1 MLTSHRKNMSN
12 ANVLFF
18 FIYIYIKINT
28 PQLDTTVI
36 QDTSRNNFLLEEEA
50 FRIKSRISKLWDSNF
65 KSRRLAY
72 WQAFR
77 NKKIAE
83 KYEEWLTL
91 ESVIL
96 PQWIQMK
103 PIANEPEALTKR
115 REKQVLDNFR
125 TEIELLHLRQ
135 ESQEEKDKG
144 IDDKIAEEINK
155 LTSGQRRKALQKL
168 WNDDC
173 KRNENI

>member
-1 MLTSHRKNMSN
+1 M
-12 ANVLFF
+12 
-18 FIYIYIKINT
+18 NT

-36 QDTSRNNFLLEEEA
+36 QDTSRNNFLIEEKV
-50 FRIKSRISKLWDSNF
+50 FRIKSRISKLWDSNL

-72 WQAFR
+72 WQAFC

-115 REKQVLDNFR
+115 GEKQVLDNFR
-125 TEIELLHLRQ
+125 TEIDLLHLRQ
-135 ESQEEKDKG
+135 ESQEENIKG
-144 IDDKIAEEINK
+144 KMTK
-155 LTSGQRRKALQKL
+155 LQK
-168 WNDDC
+168 
-173 KRNENI
+173 K